1 MTLCLWPSVSDVW
14 DEGNHTL
21 SDVKI
26 CTRTAEAV
34 ATAAAEDSG
43 YPDELLSSAVKQK
56 SGLSIACAWMLSKN
70 GNLEM
75 QGKEAF

>member
-14 DEGNHTL
+14 DEGNYTL

-26 CTRTAEAV
+26 GTRTAEAA

-43 YPDELLSSAVKQK
+43 YPDALLSSAVKQK

-70 GNLEM
+70 GNL
-75 QGKEAF
+75 KEAF